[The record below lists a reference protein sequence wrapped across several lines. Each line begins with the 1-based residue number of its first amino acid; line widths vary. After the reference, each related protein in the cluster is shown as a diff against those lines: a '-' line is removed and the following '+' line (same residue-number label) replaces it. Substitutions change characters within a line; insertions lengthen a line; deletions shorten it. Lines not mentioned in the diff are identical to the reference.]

1 MKIIIDLSKQQAVF
15 PDLYQNVAYGMLP
28 IIDKPIAA
36 YLLDRLSQQGYKEV
50 FVLVSE
56 DTKNISQ
63 QLGSGGYW
71 SLDIHYVNLDTPSGQ
86 RQSDELSKNQV
97 ECAELD
103 LFNEEQLKNESNMR
117 CNDQL
122 FDYHE
127 SSLRILSQKNN
138 FQLPGYEKQPNLF
151 LSEGAKCL
159 NISAYALHIG
169 RFSYVK
175 RCNFRGPAIIGQNC
189 LIEHGNI
196 LDNTVIMPNT
206 HVGNNLDL
214 SNCLVTPKFIYHN
227 VTHKCIQIQSKD
239 FLSAA

>member
-1 MKIIIDLSKQQAVF
+1 MKIIIDLSKQQTVF

-28 IIDKPIAA
+28 IIDKPITA

-56 DTKNISQ
+56 DTQNISQ
-63 QLGSGGYW
+63 QLGNGGYW
-71 SLDIHYVNLDTPSGQ
+71 SLTIDYINLDIPSGQ
-86 RQSDELSKNQV
+86 RQFDELSKTQI
-97 ECAELD
+97 EHAELD
-103 LFNEEQLKNESNMR
+103 LFNREQQKDRTSKTGH
-117 CNDQL
+117 DSL
-122 FDYHE
+122 FDYHR
-127 SSLRILSQKNN
+127 SSLRILLQKDN
-138 FQLPGYEKQPNLF
+138 FQLPSYEKQPNLF

-159 NISAYALHIG
+159 NKSAYALHIG

-227 VTHKCIQIQSKD
+227 VTHECIQIQSKD